1 MVACI
6 IYTFAPIVVA
16 LNEVG
21 VVKAGPRGAWG
32 MRILEKVDFCAN

>member
-1 MVACI
+1 MIACI

-21 VVKAGPRGAWG
+21 VVKGESLRCLGD
-32 MRILEKVDFCAN
+32 ENS